1 VCDAACF
8 APLAL
13 DSIHHW
19 PLFTEEEEMIATTD
33 TKLGGTKLPE
43 SQEIATKLSESQQL
57 AAKLPKLNMPLPG
70 PNAKRVVE
78 LDTKYVS
85 PSYTRDYPLVAKRG
99 QGAMIEDVDGNVF
112 LDFAAGIAVCAT
124 GHCHPEVVAAIQKQ
138 AAELIH
144 LSGTDFYYEGMPLL
158 AEKLSSISPG
168 KESKLV
174 YFGNSG
180 AEAIEAAIKLVKYH
194 TKRDKLIAFHG
205 AFHGRTMGALSLTA
219 SRAIQRRGFG
229 TLLSGVFHMPYP
241 DTYRGTYG
249 VRPECA
255 AADCLSY
262 LENELFRRRVDP
274 EEVAGIFIEP
284 IQGEGG
290 YILAPAEF
298 LQGLQKICGKYGI
311 MLVADEVQS
320 GMGRTGKWW
329 AVDHAGV
336 EPDIICTAKGIAS
349 GMPLSAVIA
358 RESVM
363 DWKPG
368 AHASTFGGNPV
379 CIAASLATLHLLET
393 KYMANAKRVGEFI
406 LRRTADWTQ
415 KFKNVGEVRGRGLM
429 IGIELVK
436 DQKTKEKAQEMRN
449 RIIQAAYHKGLLIL
463 GSGDTTVRFCPPL
476 LIDEEQAEFAVK
488 TLEECFREEEA
499 K

>member
-1 VCDAACF
+1 
-8 APLAL
+8 
-13 DSIHHW
+13 
-19 PLFTEEEEMIATTD
+19 MIATTD
-33 TKLGGTKLPE
+33 TKLTETNLTG
-43 SQEIATKLSESQQL
+43 
-57 AAKLPKLNMPLPG
+57 AKVPKLNMPLPG

-99 QGAMIEDVDGNVF
+99 RGAMIKDVDGNVF

-158 AEKLSSISPG
+158 AEKLSSIAPG
-168 KESKLV
+168 KESKRV

-180 AEAIEAAIKLVKYH
+180 AEAIEAAIKLAKYH

-219 SRAIQRRGFG
+219 SRAVQRKGFG
-229 TLLSGVFHMPYP
+229 TLLSGVFHTPYP

-249 VRPECA
+249 VRPDHASE
-255 AADCLSY
+255 DCLGY

-290 YILAPAEF
+290 YLPAPPEF
-298 LQGLQKICGKYGI
+298 LQGLRKICTEHGI
-311 MLVADEVQS
+311 MMVADEVQS

-329 AVDHAGV
+329 AVDYAGV

-349 GMPLSAVIA
+349 GMPLSAMIA
-358 RESVM
+358 RADVM
-363 DWKPG
+363 DWTRG

-379 CIAASLATLHLLET
+379 CIAASLATLDLLES
-393 KYMANAKRVGEFI
+393 KYIANAKRMGEYI
-406 LRRTADWTQ
+406 MKQTADWTTRH
-415 KFKNVGEVRGRGLM
+415 KIVGEVRGRGLM
-429 IGIELVK
+429 IGIEFVR
-436 DQKTKEKAQEMRN
+436 DQKTKEKAPDIRN
-449 RIIQAAYHKGLLIL
+449 RIVEEAFLKGLLVL
-463 GSGDTTVRFCPPL
+463 GSGDTTLRLCPPL
-476 LIDEEQAEFAVK
+476 LIDEAQADFALK
-488 TLEECFREEEA
+488 TLDGIITEIERVL
-499 K
+499 